1 MTTRA
6 IHWFRQDLRLS
17 DNPALFEACKTGHV
31 LPVFIYDSTS
41 MPKLGNASKWWLH
54 HSLIS
59 LNQSLNG
66 KLKVFAGDTITT
78 LLEVIEESRSTKVFW
93 NRVYSPDNWNLDAKL
108 RQILTDKNIDYQ
120 IYNGSLLWEP
130 SEILNQDNLP
140 YRVFTP
146 FYKKAC
152 SSGPEP
158 RLPVGLP
165 DLASID
171 HIETGVHITELSLSS
186 ANIVGDKLGTNWSIG
201 ETNANLS
208 LTNFISQR
216 LANYKTGRDFPVLPN
231 VSRLSPHLHFGE
243 ISPHQIWHRILALR
257 SSMNGNSDK
266 FLSELAWREFAHYLL
281 WHFPHLP
288 YENLQERFDEFPWS
302 YDDTYLK
309 QWQSGETGY
318 PIVDAGMRELNQTG
332 YMHNRLRMIVGS
344 FLVKNL
350 LIHWHAGRDWFW
362 ERLVD
367 ADIANNS
374 AGWQWI
380 AGCGADAAPYFRVFN
395 PILQGKKFDPDGLYI
410 KTYIPELKDVP
421 LEYIFS
427 PWEAPQ
433 SVLEKAGVVL
443 GKEYPLP
450 IVDLKTSRL
459 KALEAFSYIKID
471 K

>member
-1 MTTRA
+1 MTSRA

-41 MPKLGNASKWWLH
+41 LPKLGSGSKWWLH

-93 NRVYSPDNWNLDAKL
+93 NRAYSPDNWNLDAKL
-108 RQILTDKNIDYQ
+108 RQILTDRNIDYQ

-130 SEILNQDNLP
+130 SKILNQDNLP

-146 FYKKAC
+146 FYKKVC

-171 HIETGVHITELSLSS
+171 QIETGVHVNELSLSS
-186 ANIVGDKLGTNWSIG
+186 ANTVVDKLGTNWSIG
-201 ETNANLS
+201 ETNANLN
-208 LTNFISQR
+208 LTNFISQN
-216 LANYKTGRDFPVLPN
+216 LANYKTGRDFPALPN

-243 ISPHQIWHRILALR
+243 ISPNQIWHRILALR
-257 SSMNGNSDK
+257 SLMNGNSDK
-266 FLSELAWREFAHYLL
+266 FLSELGWREFAHYLL

-288 YENLQERFDEFPWS
+288 YESLQERFDEFPWS

-309 QWQSGETGY
+309 QWQSGITGY